1 MMTTALESPP
11 REYLSH
17 DEKAE
22 KWVDIA
28 RSLQPI
34 VEADLAQS
42 RAETVTTRRVVQAW
56 KDAGL
61 YRAQLPVE
69 LGGEGVDYATSILVM
84 EEIARQDTSAGWVF
98 GVSASGTM
106 LAGSLLSSDGFL
118 DILGPDS
125 NGLACGFANGK
136 PPGTARRV
144 DGGYILKSEAMPF
157 GSATQHVDRVCCMSV
172 IVDDDDKPILGD
184 DGQPVVLLMYPSVE
198 HVEWLHNWNASGLTS
213 TGSGHYFV
221 KEHLIEDRFVVTADP
236 STLFDHPAFKQGFMG
251 PGYTSHVGAA
261 LGLAKRY
268 IEELA
273 KVTEGK
279 RRGLVP
285 VLDEYPLF
293 QFEFV
298 RIEAEYQAARAFAL
312 KAYDDA
318 WAAAERG
325 TFTDLHVTRIIQAS
339 THLHRVLETIAST
352 SRLWAGSAVIPPDGV
367 LAKLNADA
375 AVLMNHLLIDP
386 QHYPEQAPA
395 LLATWR
401 DDAQPKTF

>member
-1 MMTTALESPP
+1 MTITAFETQVQVQA
-11 REYLSH
+11 SH
-17 DEKAE
+17 DETAK

-28 RSLQPI
+28 RSLQHV
-34 VEADLAQS
+34 VEEDLVQALKD
-42 RAETVTTRRVVQAW
+42 TVTTPRVVQLW

-69 LGGEGVDYATSILVM
+69 LGGEGIDYVTEILIM
-84 EEIARQDTSAGWVF
+84 EEISRQDTSAGWVY

-106 LAGSLLSSDGFL
+106 LSGSLIPREGFL
-118 DILGPDS
+118 DILGADF

-136 PPGTARRV
+136 PPGTARKV
-144 DGGYILKSEAMPF
+144 DGGYVLKSEPMPF
-157 GSATQHVDRVCCMSV
+157 GSATQHVDRVCCLAV
-172 IVDDDDKPILGD
+172 LVDDDDQPIPGD
-184 DGQPVVLLMYPSVE
+184 DGQPIVRLMYPSVE
-198 HVEWLHNWNASGLTS
+198 HVEWLNNWDASGLAS

-221 KEHLIEDRFVVTADP
+221 KEHVIEDRFVVTDDP
-236 STLFDHPAFKQGFMG
+236 SRLYSHPAFRQGFMG
-251 PGYTSHVGAA
+251 PGYMSHVGAA
-261 LGLAKRY
+261 LGLAKRF
-268 IEELA
+268 IEEVA
-273 KVTEGK
+273 KLTVNK

-293 QFEFV
+293 QYEFV
-298 RIEAEYQAARAFAL
+298 RIEAEYQAARSFAL

-325 TFTDLHVTRIIQAS
+325 TFTDLHVTRIIQAA

-352 SRLWAGSAVIPPDGV
+352 ARLWAGSAVIPPDGV
-367 LAKLNADA
+367 LAKLHADA

-386 QHYPEQAPA
+386 QHYPEHAPA
-395 LLATWR
+395 LLAVWR

>member
-1 MMTTALESPP
+1 MTTTASETQL
-11 REYLSH
+11 RGHVSH
-17 DEKAE
+17 DETAK

-28 RSLQPI
+28 RSLQHV
-34 VEADLAQS
+34 VEEDLVQA
-42 RAETVTTRRVVQAW
+42 RKDAVTTSRVVQAW

-69 LGGEGVDYATSILVM
+69 LGGAGIDYATGILIM
-84 EEIARQDTSAGWVF
+84 EEISRQDTSAGWVY

-106 LAGSLLSSDGFL
+106 LSGSLIPREGFL

-136 PPGTARRV
+136 PPGTARKV
-144 DGGYILKSEAMPF
+144 DGGYVLKSEPMPF
-157 GSATQHVDRVCCMSV
+157 GSATQHVDRVCCLAV
-172 IVDDDDKPILGD
+172 LVDDDDQPIPGD
-184 DGQPVVLLMYPSVE
+184 DGQPVVRLMYPLVE
-198 HVEWLHNWNASGLTS
+198 HVEWLHDWEASGLAS

-221 KEHLIEDRFVVTADP
+221 KEHVIEDRFVVTDDP
-236 STLFDHPAFKQGFMG
+236 SRLYAHPAFGQGFMG

-261 LGLAKRY
+261 LGLAKRF
-268 IEELA
+268 IEEVA
-273 KVTEGK
+273 KLTVNK

-293 QFEFV
+293 QYEFV

-352 SRLWAGSAVIPPDGV
+352 ARLWAGSAVIPPDGV
-367 LAKLNADA
+367 LAKLHADA

-395 LLATWR
+395 LLALWR
-401 DDAQPKTF
+401 DDAQTKTF

>member
-1 MMTTALESPP
+1 MTTTTAERQLTEDASP
-11 REYLSH
+11 
-17 DEKAE
+17 DEKAR

-28 RSLQPI
+28 RSLEHL
-34 VEADLAQS
+34 VEEDREQARKD
-42 RAETVTTRRVVQAW
+42 TVITPRVVRAW

-69 LGGEGVDYATSILVM
+69 LGGDGLDYVSMILVM
-84 EEIARQDTSAGWVF
+84 EEISRQDASAGWVF

-106 LAGSLLSSDGFL
+106 LSGSLIPKEGFL

-136 PPGTARRV
+136 PPGTARKV
-144 DGGYILKSEAMPF
+144 DGGYVLKSEPMPF
-157 GSATQHVDRVCCMSV
+157 GSATQHVDRVCCMAV
-172 IVDDDDKPILGD
+172 IVDEEDQPIPGD
-184 DGQPVVLLMYPSVE
+184 DGQPVVRIMYPSVE
-198 HVEWLHNWNASGLTS
+198 HVEWLHNWTASGLAS

-221 KEHLIEDRFVVTADP
+221 KEHVLEDRFVATDD
-236 STLFDHPAFKQGFMG
+236 TNTYYDYPAFQQGYMG

-261 LGLAKRY
+261 LGVAKRF
-268 IEELA
+268 IQEVA
-273 KVTEGK
+273 KVSVNK
-279 RRGLVP
+279 RRGIVP

-293 QFEFV
+293 QYEFV

-312 KAYDDA
+312 KAYADS
-318 WAAAERG
+318 WAAAANG
-325 TFTDLHVTRIIQAS
+325 TFTDLHVSRIIQSS
-339 THLHRVLETIAST
+339 THLHRVLESIVAT

-367 LAKLNADA
+367 LARLNADA

-395 LLATWR
+395 LLALWR
-401 DDAQPKTF
+401 DDTQPKSF